1 MNFWYEEITPQVR
14 DFVGIDNLM
23 WESDFPHGTGTY
35 PNSREY
41 ITKSM
46 KGWTEAQMKQVLVD
60 NAKKLY
66 HL

>member
-1 MNFWYEEITPQVR
+1 VNFWYEDVTPEIR
-14 DFVGIDNLM
+14 DFIGIDSLM

-35 PNSREY
+35 PKSREY
-41 ITKSM
+41 IATSM
-46 KGWTEAQMKQVLVD
+46 KGWSAAQMKQVLVD